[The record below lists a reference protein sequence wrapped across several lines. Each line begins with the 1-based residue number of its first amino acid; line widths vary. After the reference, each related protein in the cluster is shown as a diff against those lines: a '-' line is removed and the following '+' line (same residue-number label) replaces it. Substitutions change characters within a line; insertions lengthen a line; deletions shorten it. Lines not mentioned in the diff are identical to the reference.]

1 VLDQVAV
8 AAGAVGAQ
16 AAEQFHRFEQVG
28 FAFAIGTDHQQ
39 PGGLQGQL
47 QPTDIAKTQ
56 QLQAVQPDGSEAV
69 SS

>member
-16 AAEQFHRFEQVG
+16 ATQHLHRFEQVG
-28 FAFAIGTDHQQ
+28 FALPVGTDHQQ
-39 PGGLQGQL
+39 PGSLQGQL

-56 QLQAVQPDGSEAV
+56 QLQAVQPDGSDAV
-69 SS
+69 SG